1 MKILK
6 NILVLIICLLTTQ
19 FMDSCRGCSKSG
31 IRSRAESRSERY
43 SSNEYSKRVPENRQ
57 SKKIETQSSN
67 LPLNQLFKKY
77 HSAVFMVYTSDGE
90 QGYQGT
96 GFFVSSDGL
105 AVSNYHVFE
114 GTTKGMEVIQTANGQ
129 ELKVERVIAQS
140 SDNDYIIFK
149 VRLNNRVQFTPIPV
163 SKKVP
168 EIGEDV
174 FAIGNPHGLEH
185 TLSKG
190 IISGYRGDKSL
201 LQTTT
206 EITHGSSGGPLLNMN
221 GEVVGITTA
230 GVGEANLNFAVNI
243 QVLKINNYTSQ
254 KSTDYQPGQSYFA
267 QVKRVIDG
275 DTFVIDTDERVRL
288 IGIDTPETVH
298 PTVEV
303 QPFGPEASEF
313 TKNAIEG
320 KQVRLEFDVDLYDRY
335 NRLLAYAYYDDIFLN
350 EELILK
356 GLAVVSTYPPNV
368 KYVDLFISAQNT
380 SKKSKLGI
388 WSVEI
393 WK

>member
-1 MKILK
+1 MKFKILTFS
-6 NILVLIICLLTTQ
+6 ILFLIIFIFL
-19 FMDSCRGCSKSG
+19 SCERKSG
-31 IRSRAESRSERY
+31 RNSAGRNISTFSTPKTETKLPQEKEPK
-43 SSNEYSKRVPENRQ
+43 SSV
-57 SKKIETQSSN
+57 

-96 GFFVSSDGL
+96 GFFVSSDGV

-163 SKKVP
+163 AQKVP

-190 IISGYRGDKSL
+190 IISGYRGEKSL

-243 QVLKINNYTSQ
+243 QILNLNNYTSQ

-313 TKNAIEG
+313 TKNAVEG
-320 KQVRLEFDVDLYDRY
+320 KQVRLEFDVGIYDGFK
-335 NRLLAYAYYDDIFLN
+335 RLLAYVYVDNVSLN
-350 EELILK
+350 EQLLLE

-368 KYVDLFISAQNT
+368 KYTERFLECQQIARNKRVGL
-380 SKKSKLGI
+380 
-388 WSVEI
+388 
-393 WK
+393 WKDI